1 MLSSLAG
8 LSSHRCQDPSQDGRA
23 GPWVPP
29 GHRTHENIS
38 HPFAP
43 ACLSLWHLADGW
55 HLPHRGWEGG
65 EDGTRTK
72 TAGVSLKLTPVPGQ
86 LSREAQCLALEE
98 GEGGEGRAGWRGGVT
113 MFKVQV
119 WGAGQGQSP
128 RQEQLGPALVSGT
141 QRLLCPSCPL
151 PAGPAPPCSVLS
163 AQVSWLPA
171 CQRCWDRTPALT
183 ALSQP
188 PGPRSC
194 WR

>member
-1 MLSSLAG
+1 M
-8 LSSHRCQDPSQDGRA
+8 
-23 GPWVPP
+23 PP

-98 GEGGEGRAGWRGGVT
+98 GEGGEGRAGWRGGGGVT
-113 MFKVQV
+113 MFKVQA

-128 RQEQLGPALVSGT
+128 RQEAARASAGQRHTKAAVSQLSPPGRPCAPLFSAVCPGVLAARVPAMLG
-141 QRLLCPSCPL
+141 QD
-151 PAGPAPPCSVLS
+151 A
-163 AQVSWLPA
+163 
-171 CQRCWDRTPALT
+171 RTDSSLT
-183 ALSQP
+183 A
-188 PGPRSC
+188 PRASLLPEVKTA
-194 WR
+194 